1 MTERVATADDEAR
14 YLPTNWTARA
24 RGESDYDFVWM
35 LDNDT
40 NLPVTVSIIH
50 TYRNIYQVGTVIIVD
65 PADRST
71 WTVIALSDDWLP
83 LPDVD

>member
-1 MTERVATADDEAR
+1 MSERVATADDEAR
-14 YLPTNWTARA
+14 YLPPSWTANA

-71 WTVIALSDDWLP
+71 WTVFALDDDWLP